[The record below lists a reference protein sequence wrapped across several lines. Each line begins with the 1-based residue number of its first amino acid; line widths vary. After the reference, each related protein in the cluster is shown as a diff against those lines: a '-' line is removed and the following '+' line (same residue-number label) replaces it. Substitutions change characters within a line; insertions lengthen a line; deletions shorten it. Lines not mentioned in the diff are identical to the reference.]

1 MAKKPTKP
9 AKPAS
14 KGSTK
19 KPAKTA
25 VAAKPKKTAP
35 AKPSK
40 KIAAAKAKP
49 SAKPSSKSAGPKK
62 PALKANP
69 SPNVNKNSS
78 KPAKKAPAAKSPPIA
93 AKNGSTPKKV
103 APTKPS
109 PAGGKTA
116 PPSKVSKLPSKLTE
130 RIPAPRKLSGIE
142 EAPEVVIPKKSP
154 FAAGFLKKQRQRLLD
169 LRSTLL
175 DSMEGVAKD
184 SLRTRPEGSEASV
197 GGMHMG
203 DAGSDAYDRDFA
215 LSLLSKEQDA
225 LYEINEALKRIDQGS
240 YGICEMTSKPINEER
255 LEALPFARYTR
266 EAQESIERDQQGGR
280 NRRVPVRSVFGLDDE
295 ESEDDD
301 EEEESGSSSKQNGG
315 TESLD
320 FMKE

>member
-9 AKPAS
+9 AKPAP
-14 KGSTK
+14 KGGAK
-19 KPAKTA
+19 KPAKA
-25 VAAKPKKTAP
+25 AAPAKPKKA
-35 AKPSK
+35 AAVKSSK
-40 KIAAAKAKP
+40 KPAAAVAKP

-62 PALKANP
+62 PAKKVNP
-69 SPNVNKNSS
+69 SPIVNKNSS
-78 KPAKKAPAAKSPPIA
+78 KPAGKAPAAKAPKSPPVP
-93 AKNGSTPKKV
+93 AKNGSTVKKPKPE
-103 APTKPS
+103 A
-109 PAGGKTA
+109 GKTDSKSHSGA
-116 PPSKVSKLPSKLTE
+116 PPAKVPSVIRRLN
-130 RIPAPRKLSGIE
+130 PDDV
-142 EAPEVVIPKKSP
+142 PEIVIPKKSP
-154 FAAGFLKKQRQRLLD
+154 FAATFLKKQKQRLMD

-225 LYEINEALKRIDQGS
+225 LYEITEALKRIEQGS
-240 YGICEMTSKPINEER
+240 YGICEMTGKTISEER

-280 NRRVPVRSVFGLDDE
+280 NRKIPVRSVFGLDDE
-295 ESEDDD
+295 ENEDDE
-301 EEEESGSSSKQNGG
+301 EEEESGSSSKQSGG